1 MKDKLDF
8 KEEFLKYE
16 HIEEDFF
23 DIDKELKIAHVKLNF
38 EKPSDIFDVN
48 YLSKLPVLS
57 DDFLEWIDSAF
68 QLIPLKYKIDL
79 TVEFNDLEGWD
90 EELLLE
96 VFKKNIMLEH
106 RTVKSREKR
115 KKIIAYGLIGIG
127 AVMFIAMILIS
138 RLWQVDS
145 LLKDIFFYI
154 SDIATTVAFW
164 EAMYILVVE
173 RGESGFHRK
182 SLVYRFA
189 SIKFCKTENEKNS
202 KCKSPKYDKFSKQ
215 THA

>member
-1 MKDKLDF
+1 MKNKLTLKD
-8 KEEFLKYE
+8 EFIKYE

-23 DIDKELKIAHVKLNF
+23 EIDKQAKIAHVKLNF

-57 DDFLEWIDSAF
+57 DDFLEWIGSAF

-90 EELLLE
+90 KERLSD

-115 KKIIAYGLIGIG
+115 KNIIAYGLIGIG
-127 AVMFIAMILIS
+127 AVMFVAMILIS
-138 RLWQVDS
+138 RLWQADS
-145 LLKDIFFYI
+145 LLKDVFFYI

-182 SLVYRFA
+182 SLAYRFA
-189 SIKFCKTENEKNS
+189 AISFCETEKI
-202 KCKSPKYDKFSKQ
+202 
-215 THA
+215 

>member
-1 MKDKLDF
+1 MNNKLTLKDDF
-8 KEEFLKYE
+8 IKYE

-23 DIDKELKIAHVKLNF
+23 EIDKETKIAHVKLIF
-38 EKPSDIFDVN
+38 EKPSDIFDLN
-48 YLSKLPVLS
+48 YISKLPVLS
-57 DDFLEWIDSAF
+57 DDFLDWIGSAF
-68 QLIPLKYKIDL
+68 QLIPLKYKIEL

-90 EELLLE
+90 EERLSD

-106 RTVKSREKR
+106 RAVKSREK
-115 KKIIAYGLIGIG
+115 KKNIIACGLIGIG

-138 RLWQVDS
+138 RLWQADS
-145 LLKDIFFYI
+145 LLKDIFFYL

-189 SIKFCKTENEKNS
+189 SIKFGKI
-202 KCKSPKYDKFSKQ
+202 D
-215 THA
+215 

>member
-1 MKDKLDF
+1 MNKLTLKDDF
-8 KEEFLKYE
+8 IKYE

-23 DIDKELKIAHVKLNF
+23 EIDKKTKIAHVKLNF
-38 EKPSDIFDVN
+38 EKPSDIFDMN
-48 YLSKLPVLS
+48 YISKLPVLS
-57 DDFLEWIDSAF
+57 DDFLEWIGSAF

-90 EELLLE
+90 EERLLD
-96 VFKKNIMLEH
+96 VFKKNLMLEH

-115 KKIIAYGLIGIG
+115 KNIIAYGLIGIG
-127 AVMFIAMILIS
+127 AVMFIAMILIG
-138 RLWQVDS
+138 RLWQTDN
-145 LLKDIFFYI
+145 LLKDVFFYI

-182 SLVYRFA
+182 SLAYRFA
-189 SIKFCKTENEKNS
+189 SIKFCKTS
-202 KCKSPKYDKFSKQ
+202 D
-215 THA
+215 